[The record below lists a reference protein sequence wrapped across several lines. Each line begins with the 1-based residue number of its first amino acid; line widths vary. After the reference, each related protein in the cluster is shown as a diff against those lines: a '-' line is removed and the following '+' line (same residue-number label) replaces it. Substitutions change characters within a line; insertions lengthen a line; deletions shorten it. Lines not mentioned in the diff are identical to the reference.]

1 MQKEEHIDSD
11 IDLKQLQMHMQPKYK
26 KIIDND
32 GLEGM
37 AAFLN
42 MKQGP
47 KRRVLQRFYKSG
59 FTLSDR
65 GVLINN
71 DYL

>member
-1 MQKEEHIDSD
+1 
-11 IDLKQLQMHMQPKYK
+11 MQPKYK

-59 FTLSDR
+59 YTLSDR